1 MKNYLAAGFFA
12 LVFAG
17 AGFLASVA
25 GLKSTVAADVQ
36 NVKIVNSRTPFLA
49 KVDLDVGKGTA
60 SNFTT
65 QDIQQIFQVPDGKQL
80 VIEHASAE
88 VNRSTQV
95 DLAIYLL
102 GPGDASTKRIYLS
115 NSLQTPF
122 PHKIIFSQVIRL
134 YADPGSKVEVIGE
147 YNVDAQRIAMRPVF
161 CRVILSGYLEDVP

>member
-115 NSLQTPF
+115 NSPQTPF
-122 PHKIIFSQVIRL
+122 PHKIIFSQAIRL
-134 YADPGSKVEVIGE
+134 YADPGAKVEVIGE

>member
-1 MKNYLAAGFFA
+1 MKNYLAAGCFA

-17 AGFLASVA
+17 AGFFASVA

-95 DLAIYLL
+95 NLAISLAS
-102 GPGDASTKRIYLS
+102 PGDFFTRRIYLS
-115 NSLQTPF
+115 NSPQTPF
-122 PHKIIFSQVIRL
+122 AHKIIYSQAIRL
-134 YADPGSKVEVIGE
+134 YADPGAKVEVIGE
-147 YNVDAQRIAMRPVF
+147 YNVDAQRIALRPVF
-161 CRVILSGYLEDVP
+161 CRVTLSGYLEDVP

>member
-88 VNRSTQV
+88 VK
-95 DLAIYLL
+95 DLSPRPWRRLDQENL
-102 GPGDASTKRIYLS
+102 PKQLSPDAVPSQDH
-115 NSLQTPF
+115 LQ
-122 PHKIIFSQVIRL
+122 S
-134 YADPGSKVEVIGE
+134 S
-147 YNVDAQRIAMRPVF
+147 
-161 CRVILSGYLEDVP
+161 